1 MINLLYILIGLIS
14 GFTVGMIGL
23 GGDILLIFLLLLCKI
38 PIQSVI
44 ATVLF
49 IQLVPQS
56 LPGLLIYND
65 QNHFRLGMSIL
76 IAFGSFIGITYG
88 SQLAT
93 QYKLSEKAS
102 YSIMTFI
109 LILCLG
115 FTIHK
120 SWLGASSP
128 HR

>member
-1 MINLLYILIGLIS
+1 MINLLYVLIGLIS

-23 GGDILLIFLLLLCKI
+23 GGDILLIFLLLLCKV
-38 PIQSVI
+38 PMQSVI

-65 QNHFRLGMSIL
+65 QNHFKLGMSIL

-88 SQLAT
+88 SQIAT
-93 QYKLSEKAS
+93 RYKISEKTS
-102 YSIMTFI
+102 YSIMTGI
-109 LILCLG
+109 LILCLS
-115 FTIHK
+115 FTIYK
-120 SWLGASSP
+120 TWLGTSSP
-128 HR
+128 NR